1 MINRYVVAAFVAV
14 VSSGAWA
21 HESHSHGV
29 AAQADYA
36 KGPQTALGRAAD
48 PAKAIRTI
56 AVEMSDQMRF
66 LPSQITV
73 KRGDIVRFVPVNHG
87 KVMHEMVLGTSA
99 ELYQHAEMMKK
110 NAAMKHDAPNMAHV
124 APGTNGVIGWQFD
137 NAGEFFFGCL
147 IPGHFDSGMVGRIVV
162 IE

>member
-1 MINRYVVAAFVAV
+1 MINRFVLSAFMAVA
-14 VSSGAWA
+14 SLGASA
-21 HESHSHGV
+21 HDSHSHG
-29 AAQADYA
+29 ATAQVDYA
-36 KGPQTALGRAAD
+36 KAPQTAFGRAAD
-48 PAKAIRTI
+48 PARAIRTI
-56 AVEMSDQMRF
+56 AVEMTDQMRF
-66 LPSQITV
+66 LPSQFTV

-110 NAAMKHDAPNMAHV
+110 HAAMKHDAPNMAHV

-147 IPGHFDSGMVGRIVV
+147 IPGHFDAGMVGKIVV